1 MRAVKAACLAVLLA
15 QPAVAQSGAG
25 AGDPG
30 AYDPGPIIDRAVDEL
45 AEMRALIDEMEEVGE
60 RDRWI
65 GRSRSDVEADLDAHL
80 DDLIAMIVGDTYAE
94 ARQRLLRA
102 DARIAEI
109 EAELDQLRVDR
120 LTARP
125 SDEVMTRLDTVLM
138 RDHAA
143 GSLEDIEQRL
153 ERGADRLDELRRT
166 RAGIERDFVRAMT
179 SAYGIELTPEQ
190 ARAILYQ
197 VNGRSIV
204 EASIAFTVLQQVERR
219 LGEIRTA
226 VTSNDTLRRY
236 YGVAAVMRL
245 VSARLHELHLRDY
258 REVWLPTLAEFEADN
273 AALIDETRALI
284 SEAPDAATAARYRS
298 NLEIQEE
305 IAGVVDRYRDLL
317 LGRQALVE
325 ERLAAAADDAT
336 LAVNTLRTL
345 NQAVV
350 LFDRFAWQQAEFEAL
365 MAIENEALIP
375 LEGDDLEGFLDIS
388 RALAGS

>member
-1 MRAVKAACLAVLLA
+1 MRVLKAACLAVLLA
-15 QPAVAQSGAG
+15 QPALAQAG
-25 AGDPG
+25 AAADDPG
-30 AYDPGPIIDRAVDEL
+30 AYDPAPIIDRAVDEL
-45 AEMRALIDEMEEVGE
+45 AEMRALIDEMQQVGE
-60 RDRWI
+60 RDRWF
-65 GRSRSDVEADLDAHL
+65 GRSRADVEADLDAHL

-94 ARQRLLRA
+94 SRQRLLRA

-109 EAELDQLRVDR
+109 EAEMDQLRVDR

-125 SDEVMTRLDTVLM
+125 SDQVMTRLDTVLM

-143 GSLEDIEQRL
+143 GSIEDIEQRL

-166 RAGIERDFVRAMT
+166 RAGIERDFVRAM
-179 SAYGIELTPEQ
+179 AREYGIELTQEQ

-204 EASIAFTVLQQVERR
+204 EASIAFTVLQEVERR
-219 LGEIRTA
+219 LGEIRTT
-226 VTSNDTLRRY
+226 VTNNDTLRRY

-245 VSARLHELHLRDY
+245 VSARLHELHLHDY
-258 REVWLPTLAEFEADN
+258 REVWLPNLAEFEADN
-273 AALIDETRALI
+273 AALIEETRALLA
-284 SEAPDAATAARYRS
+284 EAPDAATAERYGA

-305 IAGVVDRYRDLL
+305 IAGVAGQYRDLL

-325 ERLAAAADDAT
+325 ERLAAAVDDAT

-375 LEGDDLEGFLDIS
+375 LESDDLEGFLDIS